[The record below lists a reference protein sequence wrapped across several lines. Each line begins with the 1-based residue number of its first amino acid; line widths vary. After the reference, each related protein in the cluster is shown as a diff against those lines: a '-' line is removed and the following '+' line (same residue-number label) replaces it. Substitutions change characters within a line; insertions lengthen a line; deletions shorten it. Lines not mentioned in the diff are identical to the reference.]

1 MDAKLIVQV
10 LVNLINNAV
19 KYTQTGSKIRIT
31 AGKEEKK
38 TYGLR
43 WRIMDPAFRRSAGS
57 MYLKCSIPEK

>member
-19 KYTQTGSKIRIT
+19 KYTQAGSKIRIT
-31 AGKEEKK
+31 AGKKKK

-43 WRIMDPAFRRSAGS
+43 WRIMDRHSGGVQGA
-57 MYLKCSIPEK
+57 CI